1 VADVV
6 LATAAAKR
14 IRSRVMSRRSL
25 LAAVAS
31 SCVAAL
37 ACSETAAP
45 PPSARDPGQRLA
57 AYVSGL
63 RDLVDPRA
71 ASALERVDGIGRQ
84 LLAARSYLRAGTG
97 IGDRW
102 SWTAEQIS
110 AFEGSAD
117 QQGLLEQIDAV
128 RSAFEQANPGYTLF
142 VNERVRSLDEQ
153 LSNWN
158 GNDSVAA
165 AAANLESA
173 AQAFL
178 AKSGW
183 PAPGEQIVR
192 GLAAFLQSQT
202 PEPRPTLAAPGLSAH
217 GQMHAV
223 DFHVYKG
230 DLEVAVPEAATI
242 ESIWEAQG
250 WGERLAAAVRQS
262 GAKFTGPLAAPREPW
277 HYQYTP

>member
-1 VADVV
+1 MVV
-6 LATAAAKR
+6 ATAVVKATW
-14 IRSRVMSRRSL
+14 SLVVSRRVL

-31 SCVAAL
+31 SCVAAV
-37 ACSETAAP
+37 ACSEPGAP
-45 PPSARDPGQRLA
+45 PPPAPDSGQRIA
-57 AYVSGL
+57 PYVTGL
-63 RDLVDPRA
+63 RGLIDPRA
-71 ASALERVDGIGRQ
+71 ASALEHVDGLGRQ

-102 SWTAEQIS
+102 SWTEEQIS

-117 QQGLLEQIDAV
+117 QQALLEQIGAV
-128 RSAFEQANPGYTLF
+128 RSAFERSNPGYTLF

-158 GNDSVAA
+158 RNDSVAS
-165 AAANLESA
+165 AAANLEA
-173 AQAFL
+173 ATQEFL
-178 AKSGW
+178 AKAGW
-183 PAPGEQIVR
+183 PAPGEQILR
-192 GLAAFLQSQT
+192 GLAAFLQAQT
-202 PEPRPTLAAPGLSAH
+202 PEPKPTLAAPGLSLH

-242 ESIWEAQG
+242 ESVWDGQG

-262 GAKFTGPLAAPREPW
+262 GAKFKGPLATPREPW